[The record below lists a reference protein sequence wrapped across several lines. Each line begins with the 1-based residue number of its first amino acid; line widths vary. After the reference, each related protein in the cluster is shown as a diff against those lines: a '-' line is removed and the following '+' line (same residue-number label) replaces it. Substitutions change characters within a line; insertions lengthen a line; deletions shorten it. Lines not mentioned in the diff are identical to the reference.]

1 MTHITAITRFDE
13 GPLEYKGQLPE
24 IFHEF
29 QGRPDDLI
37 PILQRVQAAMGYL
50 PEEALLEVAYLTGL
64 PPARVF
70 GVATFYSQF
79 RLQPIGKHIIRV
91 CRGTACHVRGSGRI
105 LKDITARL
113 QVAPGETTEDR
124 LFTLETVACFGS
136 CALAPVVVI
145 DDMVYGRMNSSK
157 VRKILDEIRMEEE
170 KYMVSD
176 SIKRIPG
183 EQDGLFIHENQ
194 GL

>member
-1 MTHITAITRFDE
+1 MTQITAITRFDE
-13 GPLEYKGQLPE
+13 GPLEYKGQLSE

-91 CRGTACHVRGSGRI
+91 CRGTACHVQVLHRDRVKKHPITVMAWMI
-105 LKDITARL
+105 LY
-113 QVAPGETTEDR
+113 
-124 LFTLETVACFGS
+124 S
-136 CALAPVVVI
+136 
-145 DDMVYGRMNSSK
+145 N
-157 VRKILDEIRMEEE
+157 
-170 KYMVSD
+170 
-176 SIKRIPG
+176 
-183 EQDGLFIHENQ
+183 
-194 GL
+194 